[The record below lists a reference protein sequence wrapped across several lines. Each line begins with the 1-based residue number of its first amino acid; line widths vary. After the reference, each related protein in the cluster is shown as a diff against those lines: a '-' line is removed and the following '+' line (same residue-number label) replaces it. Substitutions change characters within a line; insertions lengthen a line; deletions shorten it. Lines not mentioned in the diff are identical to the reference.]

1 MASLF
6 SPFRRSY
13 NYMFRLAHEKPAI
26 FYSCVVGAIGPVL
39 VVAVPPLRESFGYRP
54 AEMPPTTYP
63 LPRRARREITG
74 YDDE

>member
-13 NYMFRLAHEKPAI
+13 NFMFRMAHEKPAI

-39 VVAVPPLRESFGYRP
+39 VAVVPPIRESFGYLP

-63 LPRRARREITG
+63 LPKLPRRPVTG